1 MRLNIHSIRRGG
13 AVLSA
18 ALLMVWPALYNR
30 YPLLYPDSVAY
41 VQDGPVVARALFLH
55 KFADYFGMRS
65 LIYSIGIFP
74 FHWGINLSPVVAL
87 HAALTAYVLWLV
99 VRSIVPRWTAICY
112 FAVVAPLSLLTGLG
126 WTVSL
131 IMPDILGPLLYL
143 CIYLLVFAPESLSRG
158 ERLTLIPIAWWA
170 AASHVTHV
178 ILAAGM
184 CVLLAS
190 LLVFGRRPNALRWK
204 AVGGVAV
211 IVLMALA
218 AQFALNAYLYDRPSL
233 DHEQP
238 PFLTARVI
246 ADGPGRWYLER
257 HCGNSE
263 LAVCDYV
270 QNLPGSTDSFLW
282 DENGI
287 WQNASTEQQDLLR
300 RQEMGF
306 VMATLRVYP
315 RQQLLIS
322 LHNFWRQ
329 LTTFDLSEDAN
340 DLFLDWT
347 LPGAGYAQGRQAQ
360 QKLPEDLF
368 TSVQSWTVIASIVLI
383 GVLLPFA
390 WRRLSPRL
398 AGLGVV
404 ILFAIIANAFVT
416 GVLSEVD
423 GRYQS
428 RVVWLLPLLA
438 GGFVLEWIE
447 QRSSKFAFKRLAGDV
462 VLPVA
467 AASAASLNT

>member
-1 MRLNIHSIRRGG
+1 MRLNIPLIRRGG

-18 ALLMVWPALYNR
+18 ALLMAWPALYNG

-65 LIYSIGIFP
+65 LIYSVGIFP

-87 HAALTAYVLWLV
+87 QAALTAYVLWLV
-99 VRSIVPRWTAICY
+99 VRSIVPRRTAIHY
-112 FAVVAPLSLLTGLG
+112 FAVVASLTLLTGLG
-126 WTVSL
+126 WIVSL

-143 CIYLLVFAPESLSRG
+143 CIYLLVFASESLSRG
-158 ERLTLIPIAWWA
+158 ECLTLIPIAWWA
-170 AASHVTHV
+170 AASHVTHL

-190 LLVFGRRPNALRWK
+190 LLVFGRRPTALRWR

-211 IVLMALA
+211 IVLMAVA
-218 AQFALNAYLYDRPSL
+218 AQFALNAYLYHSPSL

-246 ADGPGRWYLER
+246 VDGPGRWYLER

-263 LAVCDYV
+263 LAVCDYIK
-270 QNLPGSTDSFLW
+270 NLPGSTDNFLW

-287 WQNASTEQQDLLR
+287 WQNASTEQQNLLR

-315 RQQLLIS
+315 REQLLIS

-329 LTTFDLSEDAN
+329 LTTFDLSEDSS
-340 DLFLDWT
+340 DLYLDWA
-347 LPGAGYAQGRQAQ
+347 PAGAGYAQGRQAQ

-368 TSVQSWTVIASIVLI
+368 TSVQSWTVITSIALI
-383 GVLLPFA
+383 SVLLPFG

-404 ILFAIIANAFVT
+404 ILFAIVANAFVT

-447 QRSSKFAFKRLAGDV
+447 QRSSKFALQRAARAV
-462 VLPVA
+462 VSPL
-467 AASAASLNT
+467 AASSLNS

>member
-1 MRLNIHSIRRGG
+1 MRLNVRSIRRGG

-18 ALLMVWPALYNR
+18 ALLMAWPALYNG

-55 KFADYFGMRS
+55 KISDYFGMRS
-65 LIYSIGIFP
+65 LIYSVGIFP
-74 FHWGINLSPVVAL
+74 FHWGINLAPVVAL
-87 HAALTAYVLWLV
+87 QAALTAYVLWLV
-99 VRSIVPRWTAICY
+99 VRSLAPRRTVIGY
-112 FAVVAPLSLLTGLG
+112 FAVVAALALFTGLG
-126 WTVSL
+126 WIVSL

-158 ERLTLIPIAWWA
+158 ERLTLIPLAWWA
-170 AASHVTHV
+170 AASHVTHL

-190 LLVFGRRPNALRWK
+190 LLVFRRRPNALRWQ

-211 IVLMALA
+211 IVLMAVA
-218 AQFALNAYLYDRPSL
+218 AQLALNAYLYDSPSL

-270 QNLPGSTDSFLW
+270 KNLPRSTDSFLW
-282 DENGI
+282 DEDGI

-300 RQEMGF
+300 RQEMRF
-306 VMATLRVYP
+306 VMATLCVYP

-329 LTTFDLSEDAN
+329 LTTFDLSEDAS
-340 DLFLDWT
+340 DLFLDGA

-360 QKLPEDLF
+360 QKLPEELF
-368 TSVQSWTVIASIVLI
+368 TSVQSWTVITSIALI
-383 GVLLPFA
+383 GVFTTFA
-390 WRRLSPRL
+390 WRRLSSRL

-404 ILFAIIANAFVT
+404 ILFAVIANAFVT
-416 GVLSEVD
+416 GVLSEVN

-447 QRSSKFAFKRLAGDV
+447 QRSSRFALQHVAREV
-462 VLPVA
+462 VPAVA
-467 AASAASLNT
+467 ASSAASLNP